1 MELAERGVCLAA
13 DWGGAAARSA
23 DGVCGAGG
31 GDDGSGG
38 DCGGVGSE
46 DESRDAGG
54 IVAVRRHKFV
64 VGVREH
70 RLEQQNR
77 TGAACCATTRELRGY
92 SGIVSRR
99 AKCRYGG
106 GVLPSRIASHPG
118 VVLDAL
124 HDESF
129 AQDAG
134 CAGTFV

>member
-23 DGVCGAGG
+23 GGVCGAGG

-106 GVLPSRIASHPG
+106 RGVPSSIAVQPGSALYSLHP
-118 VVLDAL
+118 
-124 HDESF
+124 ESIW
-129 AQDAG
+129 QD
-134 CAGTFV
+134 CVCPR

>member
-31 GDDGSGG
+31 GDDGSSG
-38 DCGGVGSE
+38 DCGGLGSA

-99 AKCRYGG
+99 ANSRYGARW
-106 GVLPSRIASHPG
+106 LPPLLTSPPHP
-118 VVLDAL
+118 L
-124 HDESF
+124 SF
-129 AQDAG
+129 SLPP
-134 CAGTFV
+134 VNLS